1 MGFPDFLAMTSTPAS
16 TPTLI
21 AIADQIFSD
30 RRITRQV
37 QHDLMQLL
45 LSKAQI
51 SSQDQALAQ
60 SIFEAIQQ
68 GRLRVVD

>member
-1 MGFPDFLAMTSTPAS
+1 MTSTTSP
-16 TPTLI
+16 PTLTS
-21 AIADQIFSD
+21 IADQIFAD

-45 LSKAQI
+45 LGKAQI
-51 SSQDQALAQ
+51 SSQEQALAQ
-60 SIFEAIQQ
+60 RIFEAIQQ

>member
-1 MGFPDFLAMTSTPAS
+1 MNTTSPRPLS
-16 TPTLI
+16 TI
-21 AIADQIFSD
+21 VDQIFAD

-37 QHDLMQLL
+37 QQDLMQTL

-51 SSQDQALAQ
+51 SSQEQAIAQ
-60 SIFEAIQQ
+60 RIFEAIQQ